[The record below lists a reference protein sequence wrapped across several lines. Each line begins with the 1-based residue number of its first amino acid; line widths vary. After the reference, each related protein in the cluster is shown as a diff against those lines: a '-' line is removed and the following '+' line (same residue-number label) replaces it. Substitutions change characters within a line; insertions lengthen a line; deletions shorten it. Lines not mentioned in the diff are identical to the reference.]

1 MQKISIHIKK
11 YIPYVLGV
19 ALLVSCEQEAIE
31 GPEPAAPLPALS
43 AGSLDLNTYVAL
55 GSSETAGYTDGAMFK
70 AIQNFSYPN
79 LLSQKFAKAGG
90 GDFNQPLFNDNNGGL
105 LLAGTQI
112 IGPRLIFNGA
122 GPASILSVNPGATPT
137 TDIATNNPSGPFNN
151 MGVSGAKSIHKLA
164 PGYGNIAGVPV
175 GLANPYFVRMASSA
189 GASILGDAMA
199 QQPTFFTLFTGLND
213 VLGYSTSGADD
224 STSSLT
230 PVNGPPGV
238 GFDGTLAALV
248 STLTSG
254 GAKGLLINVPKLYNF
269 PFFTTVPHNPVPLD
283 AATAGALN
291 AAYAPYNGGLQAAYQ
306 ALKGTGLL
314 SADEVAKRTISFSA
328 GAGNAVVIVDES
340 LTDLGAI
347 NPAFAGLPKYRQ
359 ATAEDYILLPASAFI
374 GTLAVPG
381 NPLTANGVAVPLA
394 DKWVLTPEEQLKL
407 SNTIDGYNALI
418 KAAADSAG
426 LAYVDA
432 DNYYNIIRTQGLT
445 DGKFKLT
452 NNLVTGG
459 FFSLDGVHPTARGYA
474 LVTNILMKTLDAKF
488 GSNFEASG
496 NLLDIGDYPT
506 NFSPAMQ

>member
-1 MQKISIHIKK
+1 
-11 YIPYVLGV
+11 
-19 ALLVSCEQEAIE
+19 
-31 GPEPAAPLPALS
+31 
-43 AGSLDLNTYVAL
+43 
-55 GSSETAGYTDGAMFK
+55 
-70 AIQNFSYPN
+70 
-79 LLSQKFAKAGG
+79 
-90 GDFNQPLFNDNNGGL
+90 
-105 LLAGTQI
+105 
-112 IGPRLIFNGA
+112 
-122 GPASILSVNPGATPT
+122 
-137 TDIATNNPSGPFNN
+137 
-151 MGVSGAKSIHKLA
+151 
-164 PGYGNIAGVPV
+164 
-175 GLANPYFVRMASSA
+175 MASSA

-230 PVNGPPGV
+230 PVNGAPGV

-347 NPAFAGLPKYRQ
+347 NPAFAGLPNYRQ

-381 NPLTANGVAVPLA
+381 NPLTVNGVAVPLA

-426 LAYVDA
+426 LAYIDA

-452 NNLVTGG
+452 NSLVTGG

-474 LVTNILMKTLDAKF
+474 LLTNILMKTLDAKF

>member
-1 MQKISIHIKK
+1 
-11 YIPYVLGV
+11 
-19 ALLVSCEQEAIE
+19 
-31 GPEPAAPLPALS
+31 
-43 AGSLDLNTYVAL
+43 
-55 GSSETAGYTDGAMFK
+55 
-70 AIQNFSYPN
+70 
-79 LLSQKFAKAGG
+79 
-90 GDFNQPLFNDNNGGL
+90 
-105 LLAGTQI
+105 
-112 IGPRLIFNGA
+112 
-122 GPASILSVNPGATPT
+122 
-137 TDIATNNPSGPFNN
+137 
-151 MGVSGAKSIHKLA
+151 
-164 PGYGNIAGVPV
+164 
-175 GLANPYFVRMASSA
+175 
-189 GASILGDAMA
+189 LGDAMA

-224 STSSLT
+224 LTSSLT

-269 PFFTTVPHNPVPLD
+269 PFFTTVPHNPIPLD
-283 AATAGALN
+283 AATAGAVN

-306 ALKGTGLL
+306 ALQGTGLL

-381 NPLTANGVAVPLA
+381 NPLTVNGVAVPLA
-394 DKWVLTPEEQLKL
+394 DKWVLTPQEQAEIK
-407 SNTIDGYNALI
+407 TAIDGYNIII
-418 KAAADSAG
+418 KAAATAAG
-426 LAYVDA
+426 LAHFDA
-432 DNYYNIIRTQGLT
+432 NAYMQQLASGGIT
-445 DGKFKLT
+445 DGKFT
-452 NNLVTGG
+452 VTSNLVTGG
-459 FFSLDGVHPTARGYA
+459 VFSLDGVHPNPRGYA
-474 LVTNILMKTLDAKF
+474 LLSNLMMKTLDATF